1 VTVRISADADSVS
14 VSVADNGL
22 GIPERDIDRLFE
34 RYVRGG
40 NVAGTVGAGVGL
52 YLVKLVVELHRGT
65 ITVSSTEGRGSQF
78 TVRLP
83 RLEG

>member
-1 VTVRISADADSVS
+1 SPPGKPIGVYVQGNAESVS
-14 VSVADNGL
+14 VVVEDRGM
-22 GIPERDIDRLFE
+22 GIPERDIERLFE

-65 ITVSSTEGRGSQF
+65 ITVSSAEGKGS
-78 TVRLP
+78 R
-83 RLEG
+83 

>member
-1 VTVRISADADSVS
+1 MQGDAESVS
-14 VSVADNGL
+14 VVVEDRGL
-22 GIPERDIDRLFE
+22 GIPERDIERLFE

-52 YLVKLVVELHRGT
+52 YLVKLVVELHQGT
-65 ITVSSTEGRGSQF
+65 ITVSSAEGKGSRF
-78 TVRLP
+78 IVRLP